1 MKPPLAESRPVPKA
15 TDGASQTFN
24 KGHAYS
30 YFHPWENPP
39 ATRDFDLLHSL
50 VGVVGDVDINADGF
64 SVVIDL

>member
-24 KGHAYS
+24 KGCAYS